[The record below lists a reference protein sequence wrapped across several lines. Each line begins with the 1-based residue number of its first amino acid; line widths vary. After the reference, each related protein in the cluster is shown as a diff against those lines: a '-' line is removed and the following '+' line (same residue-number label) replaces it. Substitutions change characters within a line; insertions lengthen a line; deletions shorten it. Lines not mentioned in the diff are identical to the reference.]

1 MVEVNPHTID
11 ETLLDKFMEVPM
23 TVHGK
28 IRKKRNEVVIV
39 DTHNYKGIPVLDIRI
54 HFINRKGQRIR
65 TKKGITIS
73 VDKLD
78 DLKSIL
84 SRIED

>member
-1 MVEVNPHTID
+1 MRGIPSYHPVRFSTRF
-11 ETLLDKFMEVPM
+11 KEVPM
-23 TVHGK
+23 TVHGE
-28 IRKKRNEVVIV
+28 IKKRKDEVGVV